1 MTSMYLLY
9 FTVYTNLPH
18 QPPINVLTV
27 LMAYIKNIMICHEI
41 PNNRK
46 IPKIK
51 EETPA
56 GHSFYKLIYF
66 IISKMMLH
74 YSPLLK

>member
-1 MTSMYLLY
+1 MTSMLYLLY

-41 PNNRK
+41 
-46 IPKIK
+46 
-51 EETPA
+51 
-56 GHSFYKLIYF
+56 FQ
-66 IISKMMLH
+66 IIEKSQKSKKRL
-74 YSPLLK
+74 PLVTVFTN